1 MPHISWL
8 ALIFSVFLSK
18 QIKAKSCPSV
28 RCHFLSAADLRDGS
42 SRHPPVGLGPG
53 VVKCAIREL
62 GSTSPIGLREVP
74 LIC

>member
-1 MPHISWL
+1 MPHYL
-8 ALIFSVFLSK
+8 AGFDFLFSHQSK
-18 QIKAKSCPSV
+18 SKTNLVHLLDVTSLVVLTYAM
-28 RCHFLSAADLRDGS
+28 AAAVI
-42 SRHPPVGLGPG
+42 PPVGLSPG